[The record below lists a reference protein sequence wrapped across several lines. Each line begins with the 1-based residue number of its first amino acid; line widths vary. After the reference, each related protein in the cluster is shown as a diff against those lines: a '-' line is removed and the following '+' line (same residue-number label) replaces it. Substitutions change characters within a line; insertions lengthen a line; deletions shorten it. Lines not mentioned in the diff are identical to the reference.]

1 MPAPTIDFFK
11 AWCRVDGDEF
21 DAILPDLIAAATDQA
36 SNETGNDY
44 TTVEMPSSV
53 KMWCALQVGHW
64 LKNAESTTEKT
75 LVKTPYIDGLLDPY
89 RQYTMEVKV

>member
-1 MPAPTIDFFK
+1 VPAPTIDFFK

-44 TTVEMPSSV
+44 TTVEMRSKCP
-53 KMWCALQVGHW
+53 A
-64 LKNAESTTEKT
+64 
-75 LVKTPYIDGLLDPY
+75 
-89 RQYTMEVKV
+89 R